1 MFVKMP
7 KRDSVVYAAR
17 TASLRRSPRF
27 LRHKATPEQE
37 RPTPLRKSPRLALQK
52 KTSSQPE
59 GLKSKSRNSRVSCH
73 GVSRG
78 SEEHVLK
85 NSKENFVENI
95 RGETRKCH
103 DGSRNFGNLSSRTK
117 RSSVLNSGV
126 DGFQCL
132 RRSSR
137 IADQYNVMACEHKDC
152 PEKTGKKSVESD
164 DGPRNCG
171 NSSDGSTQSSRSCND
186 VDGFQSLRR
195 SPRFFGAKNDSETT
209 SRAKGIL
216 NGSKNKVELP
226 DIGKAEMGVNS
237 RERVVPKTEKPR
249 KPRRNCVRSKAVDAE
264 GSEMES
270 SEFDDGYEEVEV
282 GSKRKRGE
290 EGNGTVQGWT
300 REQELA
306 LQRAYLVA
314 KPTPGFWK
322 KVSKLVCCCSFDAL
336 YI

>member
-7 KRDSVVYAAR
+7 KKDSVVYAVR
-17 TASLRRSPRF
+17 TTSLRRSPRF
-27 LRHKATPEQE
+27 LRHKVTPEQE

-59 GLKSKSRNSRVSCH
+59 GLKSKSRNSRVSSH
-73 GVSRG
+73 GVSLG
-78 SEEHVLK
+78 PEEHVLK
-85 NSKENFVENI
+85 NSKESFMENI
-95 RGETRKCH
+95 RKETRKCN

-117 RSSVLNSGV
+117 RSSVLNRGV
-126 DGFQCL
+126 DGFPCL
-132 RRSSR
+132 RRSPR

-164 DGPRNCG
+164 DGPGNCG
-171 NSSDGSTQSSRSCND
+171 NSRDGSTQSSRSCND
-186 VDGFQSLRR
+186 VYGFQSLRR

-209 SRAKGIL
+209 SRAKGIS

-237 RERVVPKTEKPR
+237 RERAVPKTEKPR
-249 KPRRNCVRSKAVDAE
+249 RSCLRPKAVDAG

-270 SEFDDGYEEVEV
+270 SEFDDGYEDVEV

-290 EGNGTVQGWT
+290 EGMTVQGWT

-322 KVSKLVCCCSFDAL
+322 KVSKLVCCCSFDGL